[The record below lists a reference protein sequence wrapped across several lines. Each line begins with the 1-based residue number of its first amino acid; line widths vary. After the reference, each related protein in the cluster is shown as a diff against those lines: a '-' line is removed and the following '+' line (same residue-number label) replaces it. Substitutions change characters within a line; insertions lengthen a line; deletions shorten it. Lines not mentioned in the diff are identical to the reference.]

1 MTKAFPDL
9 SSHPNVDEAIKAELI
24 AAGLDVVVLPVALSG
39 VPSSPVVGQIKVP
52 GESHQALWQF
62 IRRRTH
68 WQCQGPGLPPPYAE
82 ALHASHG
89 PEMKVEG
96 VADKSPSQCILGFA
110 IGYYE
115 VTGSEGL
122 AALASTIRKVIAD
135 ATQRELEKTVTDHA
149 INTHVNAIVSEW
161 LFPGEC
167 IHTPDWFTLAKS
179 HKLTTMLRRR
189 MWEMRSEGT
198 NPLGMTM
205 ADILPGVNP
214 NNIEIHEHDF

>member
-9 SSHPNVDEAIKAELI
+9 SSNPTADEAIKAELV
-24 AAGLDVVVLPVALSG
+24 AAGLDVVILPVALSG
-39 VPSSPVVGQIKVP
+39 MPGSRVVGQIKVP

-62 IRRRTH
+62 IRCRTH
-68 WQCQGPGLPPPYAE
+68 WQCQGPGLPPSYAE

-89 PEMKVEG
+89 SEMKVEG
-96 VADKSPSQCILGFA
+96 MAGKSPSQCILGFA

-115 VTGSEGL
+115 VTGPDGL
-122 AALASTIRKVIAD
+122 RALASTIRKVIAD
-135 ATQRELEKTVTDHA
+135 ATQRELEQTVTDHA

-167 IHTPDWFTLAKS
+167 MHTPDAFTLAKS
-179 HKLTTMLRRR
+179 HKFTVMLRRR
-189 MWEMRSEGT
+189 MWELRSEGK

-205 ADILPGVNP
+205 AEILPGVNP
-214 NNIEIHEHDF
+214 NDIQIHEHDF